1 MELLLANGLC
11 INKKTLFLNISQL
24 ICDAPA
30 KVFILNVKGHNFYYN
45 CNSCI
50 VEDVF
55 LNNRMAFPDL
65 NSSLQTNIS
74 FCNQHDYHKGFSPL
88 TKFNINIV
96 DNVVLQYIIHNICL
110 GVVNRLLF
118 EKRGKSFRFLND
130 NISNEISSELI
141 NLKAF
146 FLKKF
151 SRSPRSLEELEHWK
165 AT

>member
-11 INKKTLFLNISQL
+11 INNKTLFLNISQL
-24 ICDAPA
+24 ICYAPA
-30 KVFILNVKGHNFYYN
+30 KVFILNVKGHNVYYN

-50 VEDVF
+50 VKDVF

-74 FCNQHDYHKGFSPL
+74 FCNQHDKDYHKGFSPL

-110 GVVNRLLF
+110 GVV
-118 EKRGKSFRFLND
+118 KCQ
-130 NISNEISSELI
+130 
-141 NLKAF
+141 
-146 FLKKF
+146 
-151 SRSPRSLEELEHWK
+151 
-165 AT
+165 